1 MSDSGLNVVPIRE
14 ENEREEEGKDTI
26 QQTEK

>member
-1 MSDSGLNVVPIRE
+1 MSDSGLNVIPIQE
-14 ENEREEEGKDTI
+14 ENERAEEGKDTI